1 MDRSLASGPLI
12 TSDAVGLR
20 KATARAWLQAGEPS
34 RAREMLKSG
43 GKSRDD
49 PETAYLL
56 SRSYLQEHSLAAAE
70 QFIEASQQYRA
81 AHPLEPRPAT
91 LRGLGPSAS
100 AMRRSPTHSVPAGTP
115 GCFSARPS
123 LPFDRFRTSPL
134 PTRAS
139 RPCNTRSAIGRELRY
154 VTRSGDAVAI
164 AVLAYAFGSGERGA
178 TLVGRDDR
186 GRHFREMRLS
196 LYENQSVWDVTAG
209 QTSPPSGSSDQLGH
223 ILTDDELRAA
233 FFVTRR

>member
-1 MDRSLASGPLI
+1 MDPRWRAAPLI

-81 AHPLEPRPAT
+81 AHPLEPEPAPYVGSA
-91 LRGLGPSAS
+91 RAAS

-115 GCFSARPS
+115 GRFSARPS

-139 RPCNTRSAIGRELRY
+139 RPCNTQSAPSVGN
-154 VTRSGDAVAI
+154 
-164 AVLAYAFGSGERGA
+164 FA
-178 TLVGRDDR
+178 T
-186 GRHFREMRLS
+186 
-196 LYENQSVWDVTAG
+196 
-209 QTSPPSGSSDQLGH
+209 
-223 ILTDDELRAA
+223 
-233 FFVTRR
+233 